1 MLQKG
6 YNTLLRIMY
15 TAMLV
20 NKELLFLQV
29 G

>member
-6 YNTLLRIMY
+6 YNTLLHIMY
-15 TAMLV
+15 TVVLV
-20 NKELLFLQV
+20 DKELLFLQV